1 MQQKIQLEV
10 AILTPI
16 TAPSGSHQ
24 YEIYQI
30 FTGDLS
36 GTILSNVKWG
46 ANGTVTKGE
55 AVSQDVIDAL
65 TAVNG
70 KTDVEKLEVIK
81 QYANLTSTPVG
92 TVTNG
97 STYEAE
103 AGYYLIKDKDNTVSG
118 TDAYTLYIVKVVG
131 NVDIDPKSEVPSFEK
146 KLKDKND
153 TDGTET
159 DWQDSADYDIGD
171 EIPFKLEG
179 KVAANY
185 SEYKQYYFAFHDEQE
200 DGLTF
205 NASTVKV
212 FVGDVEVTQGYQ
224 LNITST
230 DGCTFEVVFEDLKA
244 AAEEYGYTVENGTKI
259 RVEYTATLNKDAVL
273 GSHGNLNKVSLSSQI
288 TRMKSRKVI
297 SQKQAKHHGTML
309 LYLHTR

>member
-1 MQQKIQLEV
+1 MKKMKKVMALLLSLVMVLAMSIATFATENP
-10 AILTPI
+10 TGSSNTYTI

-185 SEYKQYYFAFHDEQE
+185 SEYKQYYFAFHD
-200 DGLTF
+200 G
-205 NASTVKV
+205 
-212 FVGDVEVTQGYQ
+212 
-224 LNITST
+224 
-230 DGCTFEVVFEDLKA
+230 
-244 AAEEYGYTVENGTKI
+244 
-259 RVEYTATLNKDAVL
+259 
-273 GSHGNLNKVSLSSQI
+273 
-288 TRMKSRKVI
+288 RKMV
-297 SQKQAKHHGTML
+297 
-309 LYLHTR
+309 